1 MSKNCKSCG
10 FLTQDADVF
19 CPACGSVFENG
30 TQAQATSEDDGV
42 TVIPPRAN
50 AQPVK
55 SAVPRNYAQPIQAAA
70 KQQPAPARTGPA
82 AEKPKK
88 RLPYILLGV
97 GMAAVVF
104 VIALI
109 IVLSTGSKLAGT
121 YTWTNGPNGATGSL
135 VIKNDHT
142 GVFTYYGSGTVDLT
156 FDTEKKTASFTGSD
170 GKLNVGTY
178 TLNDDLLSITTDGY
192 TDTFRKQ

>member
-1 MSKNCKSCG
+1 MSHSGGEKPKLNIFELLREAEEKNR
-10 FLTQDADVF
+10 
-19 CPACGSVFENG
+19 
-30 TQAQATSEDDGV
+30 EDMNFD
-42 TVIPPRAN
+42 
-50 AQPVK
+50 
-55 SAVPRNYAQPIQAAA
+55 
-70 KQQPAPARTGPA
+70 PA

-135 VIKNDHT
+135 VIKNDNT
-142 GVFTYYGSGTVDLT
+142 GVFTYYGSGT